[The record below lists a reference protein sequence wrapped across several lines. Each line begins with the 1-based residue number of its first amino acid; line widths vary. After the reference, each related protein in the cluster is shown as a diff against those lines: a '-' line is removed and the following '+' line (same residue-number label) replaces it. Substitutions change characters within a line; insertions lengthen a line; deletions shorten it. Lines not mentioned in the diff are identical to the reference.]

1 MTDPEGSWPEDRPL
15 RLILDASAIYAF
27 GAHETVGEIIGEVED
42 EETCFAVPSASLA
55 EAIALGADV
64 ALIELLLSH
73 SGCVIVR
80 STTDWRSLGTFLA
93 LTRGDT
99 GTLRDVADSDL
110 TMLAART
117 EAVILTD
124 GPARYAD
131 IFRAV
136 ATIQFEEPWT

>member
-1 MTDPEGSWPEDRPL
+1 MTDPEGGWPRGRPL
-15 RLILDASAIYAF
+15 RLILDASAIRAF
-27 GAHETVGEIIGEVED
+27 GVHETVGEIIGEVED
-42 EETCFAVPSASLA
+42 EEASFAVPSASLA

-64 ALIELLLSH
+64 ALTELLLSRT
-73 SGCVIVR
+73 GCVIVR

-93 LTRGDT
+93 LTRGET

-124 GPARYAD
+124 RPARYTA
-131 IFRAV
+131 IFGAV
-136 ATIQFEEPWT
+136 TTIQLEEPWL